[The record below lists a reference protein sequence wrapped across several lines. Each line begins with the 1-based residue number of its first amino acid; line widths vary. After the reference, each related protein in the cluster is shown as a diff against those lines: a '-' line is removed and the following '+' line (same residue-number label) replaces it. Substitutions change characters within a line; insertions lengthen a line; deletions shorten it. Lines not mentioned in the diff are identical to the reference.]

1 MFTCVLA
8 MATQGF
14 AQNNDLPQIPAAD
27 VTNRVLNGILA
38 FLAVISVLL
47 TMGLFTLWRRR
58 ADNEKD
64 ISGLIVPPRAIPGV
78 TVLGDSPENTPS
90 DISTLASSTEDWKQ
104 RALAAEAMVGKQGEI
119 LREKMIPELT
129 EFAKQ
134 SLVQGLYAQ
143 RNLLIETQLKA
154 QEALAEL
161 EWRLK
166 TVQAPLQDRIRAYE
180 KRIAE
185 LEKEVETQSEE
196 MRELTRATLALV
208 RQKLEDERQNA
219 PQQRRFN

>member
-1 MFTCVLA
+1 
-8 MATQGF
+8 MATKVF
-14 AQNNDLPQIPAAD
+14 AQGNNLPQIPVAD
-27 VTNRVLNGILA
+27 ATNRALDGILG

-47 TMGLFTLWRRR
+47 AVGIFMLLRR
-58 ADNEKD
+58 AGNAQA
-64 ISGLIVPPRAIPGV
+64 IPAQAVSTQIIPPRTIPGV
-78 TVLGDSPENTPS
+78 TVLAELPDNSPL
-90 DISTLASSTEDWKQ
+90 DISTEGWKQ
-104 RALAAEAMVGKQGEI
+104 RALVAEAMMGKQGEI

-166 TVQAPLQDRIRAYE
+166 TVQAPLQERIRAYE
-180 KRIAE
+180 VRIAE
-185 LEKEVETQSEE
+185 LEKEIQTQNEE
-196 MRELTRATLALV
+196 MRELTHATLTLI
-208 RQKLEDERQNA
+208 RQKLEVERQNVP
-219 PQQRRFN
+219 PQSRFN